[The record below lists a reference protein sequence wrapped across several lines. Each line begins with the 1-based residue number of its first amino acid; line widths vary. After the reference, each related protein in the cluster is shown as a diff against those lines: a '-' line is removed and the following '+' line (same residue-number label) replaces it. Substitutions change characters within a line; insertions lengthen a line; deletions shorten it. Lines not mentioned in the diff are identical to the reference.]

1 MWDSAP
7 LSVTGLTHMLRDA
20 LRADFGR
27 VQVRG
32 EISDLTLAR
41 SGHWYFE
48 LSDRGASLK
57 CVMFSGDNHRVGRR
71 PQVGDEVVLTGGV
84 DVYARRGALQF
95 IARRLVHAGDGDRQ
109 ARIEALKRKLQ
120 AEGLTAPER
129 KRPLPFLPRAIG
141 VATSTSGAAIHDIL
155 EVLHQRFPGVTVFVS
170 HCLVQGPRAP
180 QQIARA
186 LHRLAEHGEAD
197 VIIVGRGGG
206 SADDLS
212 AFDEEVVARAV
223 VAMPVPVV
231 SAVGHEVDVSI
242 CDLVADV
249 RAATPSHAAELV
261 VPERESLL
269 LALDDLDERQRRA
282 TRALIDRHRRVLAA
296 LRLRGPAQRLV
307 DARRRLTERGRRLDQ
322 AVKHEL
328 VTRRSSLE
336 SHGGRLHALSPQAVL
351 DRGYAVAL
359 RDGEA
364 VLDAASLRAG
374 EALTLRLARGQAEVT
389 VRG

>member
-1 MWDSAP
+1 
-7 LSVTGLTHMLRDA
+7 MLRDA

-57 CVMFSGDNHRVGRR
+57 CVMFSGDNRRVGRR
-71 PQVGDEVVLTGGV
+71 PQVGDEVVLSGGI

-95 IARRLVHAGDGDRQ
+95 IARRMVHAGDGDRQ
-109 ARIEALKRKLQ
+109 ARLEALKRKLQ

-155 EVLHQRFPGVTVFVS
+155 EVLHQRFPGVTVVVS
-170 HCLVQGPRAP
+170 PCLVQGPRAP
-180 QQIARA
+180 EQIARA
-186 LHRLAEHGEAD
+186 LHRLADHGEAD

-282 TRALIDRHRRVLAA
+282 LRALLDRRRRDLAA
-296 LRLRGPAQRLV
+296 LRLRGPAQRMV
-307 DARRRLTERGRRLDQ
+307 DARLRLRERGSRLDR
-322 AVKHEL
+322 ALKHEL
-328 VTRRSSLE
+328 LTRRGALDSQAA
-336 SHGGRLHALSPQAVL
+336 RLHALSPQAVL

-359 RDGEA
+359 RGGEA
-364 VLDAASLRAG
+364 VLDAASLQAG